1 MFVSGGVIMSSGVY
15 AVLSGALSKMQTV
28 EVVASN
34 LSNINTAGYKK
45 ERVHFSALLDDARQ
59 TNQARGVNYTYIPT
73 TKTDFT
79 QGLMQTTQND
89 YDVAING
96 DGFFKV
102 RRGQDIFY
110 TRLGNFTRATDGT
123 LITRSG
129 EQVLTAENKTIAVPE
144 GPIGIDDSGAILSA
158 EGEVGRIAVFDPDV
172 NLLRKQGS
180 SQFSYSGN
188 EQAVPVSTNAQLFQR
203 RLEQSNV
210 KSMEETTVMM
220 TSMRAFESYQKAMKN
235 YLSIDAKADEI
246 GSL

>member
-1 MFVSGGVIMSSGVY
+1 MSSGIY
-15 AVLSGALSKMQTV
+15 AVLSGALSKMQSV
-28 EVVASN
+28 EVVANN

-45 ERVHFSALLDDARQ
+45 ERLHFSALLDDATQ
-59 TNQARGVNYTYIPT
+59 TSQARGLNYTYIPST
-73 TKTDFT
+73 QTDFT
-79 QGLMQTTQND
+79 QGMMQTTQND

-102 RRGQDIFY
+102 RRGEEMFY

-123 LITRSG
+123 LMTRSG
-129 EQVLTAENKTIAVPE
+129 EQVLSAANKKITVPD
-144 GPIGIDDSGAILSA
+144 GPITITDSGAILGA
-158 EGEVGRIAVFDPDV
+158 EGEVGQLGVFDPDV
-172 NLLRKQGS
+172 KLLKKQGG

-188 EQAVPVSTNAQLFQR
+188 EQAVPASAGAQLFQR

-210 KSMEETTVMM
+210 NSMEETTVMM

-235 YLSIDAKADEI
+235 YFTLDAKADEI

>member
-1 MFVSGGVIMSSGVY
+1 MSSGVY
-15 AVLSGALSKMQTV
+15 AVLSGAISKMQTV

-45 ERVHFSALLDDARQ
+45 DRLNFSALLNDSMQ
-59 TNQARGVNYTYIPT
+59 TGRARGMNYTYIPS

-102 RRGQDIFY
+102 KKGEDILY

-129 EQVLTAENKTIAVPE
+129 EQVLSVESKTITVPD
-144 GPIGIDDSGAILSA
+144 GPISIDDRGSILGT
-158 EGEVGRIAVFDPDV
+158 EGEVGQLGVFDPDV
-172 NLLRKQGS
+172 KLLKKQGS

-188 EQAVPVSTNAQLFQR
+188 EQAVPVSAGAQTFQR

-235 YLSIDAKADEI
+235 YFTLDAKADEI